1 VGAKAFPRETVNLEA
16 ASAGDQ
22 VEDQDDDRYD
32 DENVDQ
38 AAADVQGKSEEP
50 HHDEN
55 YEDCPKH
62 NDLSGGEG
70 ARKPGR

>member
-1 VGAKAFPRETVNLEA
+1 
-16 ASAGDQ
+16 
-22 VEDQDDDRYD
+22 
-32 DENVDQ
+32 VDQ